1 MKAFLAVAAVV
12 AVTVTGCSR
21 PGSERGLEWTHEL
34 EPGSVVH
41 LRTGA
46 GSIEVKRSEGQTARI
61 VGNKQWRRGRSR
73 DVDFVV
79 SRDGN
84 EVYVCA
90 MWRNSGTC
98 GARGYRG
105 RNTKSFLAMFSLFKR
120 TTDATADLVAELP
133 ANVRVDASNTL
144 GDVSIYGIVAGVV
157 AKTLNGDVTARDVG
171 GSVSLQSTNGD
182 LEMSAAPNVA
192 LRALAL
198 NTTNGNIDAKLADNV
213 EGSFDVS
220 TVNGDVH
227 SDLPLESVS
236 KGPVGRRLR
245 GQIGATSN
253 THRIRSVNGSVSVV
267 RAPANAPF

>member
-1 MKAFLAVAAVV
+1 VKAFLAVAAVV
-12 AVTVTGCSR
+12 AVTGCSR
-21 PGSERGLEWTHEL
+21 PGSEQGLEWTSQL

-46 GSIEVKRSEGQTARI
+46 GSIEVKRSEGQTAQI

-73 DVDFVV
+73 DVNFVV
-79 SRDGN
+79 SRNGN
-84 EVYVCA
+84 ELYVCA
-90 MWRNSGTC
+90 MWRNSGNC

-105 RNTKSFLAMFSLFKR
+105 RNTKSFLTMFSLFKR
-120 TTDATADLVAELP
+120 TTDATADLIAELP

-144 GDVSIYGIVAGVV
+144 GDVSIDGIVGGVI

-171 GSVSLQSTNGD
+171 GSVSLESTNGD
-182 LEMSAAPNVA
+182 LEMSVAPNAA

-198 NTTNGNIDAKLADNV
+198 NTTNGDIDAKLADNV

-227 SDLPLESVS
+227 SDFPLESVS
-236 KGPVGRRLR
+236 KGPVGHRLR

-253 THRIRSVNGSVSVV
+253 MLRIRSVNGSVSVG
-267 RAPANAPF
+267 RASANVPH